1 MILKL
6 QGLSV
11 DRPEAIGTSRGHV
24 MPDLQQK
31 PWPKLVVLTIIILA
45 AAAGISAFK
54 ASGYATRVQ
63 IFAARE
69 AQQWQD
75 YQVESIKK
83 DNFALHRDILAA
95 LGLSEGKAAKAP
107 KTTAARIKAYEDEM
121 GRLNRERDQIKQV
134 AQSLAAQEEA
144 LAQKAGEL
152 GLAVILF
159 QLAIMSSAAGAL
171 TQKKILWLMSLV
183 LGFWGLVYLVKELV
197 L

>member
-1 MILKL
+1 MAEPQQEPWLKL
-6 QGLSV
+6 AVLSV
-11 DRPEAIGTSRGHV
+11 IV
-24 MPDLQQK
+24 
-31 PWPKLVVLTIIILA
+31 LA

-54 ASGYATRVQ
+54 SNAYATRVQ

-75 YQVESIKK
+75 YQVESNKK
-83 DNFALHRDILAA
+83 DNLGLHRDILAT
-95 LGLSEGKAAKAP
+95 LRLSEGKAAKHQ
-107 KTTAARIKAYEDEM
+107 KSSSARIKEYEDEM
-121 GRLNRERDQIKQV
+121 SRLNRERDQIKKV

-159 QLAIMSSAAGAL
+159 QLGIMSSAAATL
-171 TQKKILWLMSLV
+171 SRKKILWLMG
-183 LGFWGLVYLVKELV
+183 LGLGVWGLVYLVKDLV

>member
-1 MILKL
+1 MAE
-6 QGLSV
+6 
-11 DRPEAIGTSRGHV
+11 P
-24 MPDLQQK
+24 QQE
-31 PWPKLVVLTIIILA
+31 PWLKLVVLTIIILA
-45 AAAGISAFK
+45 AAAGISALK
-54 ASGYATRVQ
+54 SSGYATRVQ

-83 DNFALHRDILAA
+83 DNFALNRDILAT
-95 LGLSEGKAAKAP
+95 LRPPEGKTAKP
-107 KTTAARIKAYEDEM
+107 QKSLAARIKAYEDEM

-152 GLAVILF
+152 GLAVMLF

-171 TQKKILWLMSLV
+171 TRKKILWLIGLV
-183 LGFWGLVYLVKELV
+183 LGVWGLVYLVKDLV

>member
-1 MILKL
+1 M
-6 QGLSV
+6 
-11 DRPEAIGTSRGHV
+11 PE
-24 MPDLQQK
+24 PQQES
-31 PWPKLVVLTIIILA
+31 WLKLVVLTIIILA
-45 AAAGISAFK
+45 AAAGVSALK
-54 ASGYATRVQ
+54 SNGYATRAQ

-75 YQVESIKK
+75 YQVESLRK
-83 DNFALHRDILAA
+83 DNFGLHRDILAS
-95 LGLSEGKAAKAP
+95 LGLSEGKTAKAP
-107 KTTAARIKAYEDEM
+107 KTATARIKAYEDEM

-152 GLAVILF
+152 GLAVMLF

-171 TQKKILWLMSLV
+171 TRKKILWLMGLV
-183 LGFWGLVYLVKELV
+183 LGLWGLVYLVKDLI

>member
-1 MILKL
+1 MAE
-6 QGLSV
+6 
-11 DRPEAIGTSRGHV
+11 P
-24 MPDLQQK
+24 QQE
-31 PWPKLVVLTIIILA
+31 PWLKLVVLTIIILA
-45 AAAGISAFK
+45 AAAGISALK
-54 ASGYATRVQ
+54 SSGYATRVQ

-83 DNFALHRDILAA
+83 DNFGLHRDILAS

-152 GLAVILF
+152 GLAVMLF

-171 TQKKILWLMSLV
+171 TRKKILWLMGLV
-183 LGFWGLVYLVKELV
+183 LGVWGLVYLVKDLV